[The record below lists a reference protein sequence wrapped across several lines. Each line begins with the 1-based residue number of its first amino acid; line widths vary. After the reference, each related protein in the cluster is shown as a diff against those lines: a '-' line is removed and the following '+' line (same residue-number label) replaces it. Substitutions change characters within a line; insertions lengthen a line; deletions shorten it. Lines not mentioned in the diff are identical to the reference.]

1 MKHFI
6 DALEQVVNEGNESNG
21 DHYALHWKH
30 KFDINKE
37 GYLPQWSAVTNT
49 PGVDVAIKELEWVL
63 SKDSSLDILHDAGLN
78 HRDYMAVED
87 DITYVRNYTFNERVE
102 KAKERFFEAGIILED
117 VDALKSA
124 FLDNGMMDK
133 HLTLDGCMT
142 AMGLPE
148 AAEEVVVK
156 KGEIGLS
163 SGKAFETPTS
173 TGVILF
179 HSPDLLPEPNHTVS
193 EAAGE
198 GRYINTPKQIQMS
211 FLQTEIPVERR
222 IAIMQSRGE
231 NQATKLILGVAKDLP
246 YKDLAE
252 LGLEMSEENYDL
264 VDRST
269 VITEMLSSMQ
279 VPRFE
284 LHTRLML
291 SVLSPLK
298 EYSTEVL
305 PYMFYA
311 EQVALKTNM
320 INTSFTLDVDY
331 LLLDKETKGMLI
343 KIKESELDYTKVG
356 KVQLQRPSNLSIVE
370 VPLTKEEVKT
380 FDYIG
385 L

>member
-6 DALEQVVNEGNESNG
+6 DALEQVVNEGNEANG

-30 KFDINKE
+30 KFDITKE

-63 SKDSSLDILHDAGLN
+63 SQESSLDILHDAGLN
-78 HRDYMAVED
+78 HRDYMAVEED
-87 DITYVRNYTFNERVE
+87 VTYVRNYTFNERVE
-102 KAKERFFEAGIILED
+102 KAKERFFEAGVILED

-133 HLTLDGCMT
+133 HLTLEGCMT

-163 SGKAFETPTS
+163 AGKAFQTPTT

-231 NQATKLILGVAKDLP
+231 NQVTKLILGVAKDLP
-246 YKDLAE
+246 YKDLVE
-252 LGLEMSEENYDL
+252 LGLDMSEEDYDL
-264 VDRST
+264 VDRSN
-269 VITEMLSSMQ
+269 VITEMLSTVH

-305 PYMFYA
+305 PYMLYA

>member
-6 DALEQVVNEGNESNG
+6 DALEQVVIAGNESNG
-21 DHYALHWKH
+21 DHYALHWHH

-37 GYLPQWSAVTNT
+37 GYLPQWSAIAKT

-63 SKDSSLDILHDAGLN
+63 SQDSSLDILHDAGLN
-78 HRDYMAVED
+78 HRDYMAVEED
-87 DITYVRNYTFNERVE
+87 VMYLRNYTFDERVE
-102 KAKERFFEAGIILED
+102 KAKQRFFEAGVILED
-117 VDALKSA
+117 TDALKSA

-133 HLTLDGCMT
+133 HLTLGGCMA

-163 SGKAFETPTS
+163 QGKAFQTPTS

-179 HSPDLLPEPNHTVS
+179 HAPELLPEPTHS
-193 EAAGE
+193 IAEAAGE

-211 FLQTEIPVERR
+211 FLQNEIPVDRR
-222 IAIMQSRGE
+222 IEIMHSRGE
-231 NQATKLILGVAKDLP
+231 NQATKLITGIVNDLP
-246 YKDLAE
+246 YKDLVE
-252 LGLEMSEENYDL
+252 LGLDMSEEDYDL
-264 VDRST
+264 VDRGN
-269 VITEMLSSMQ
+269 VITDMLTTIH

-291 SVLSPLK
+291 STLSPLK

-305 PYMFYA
+305 PYMLYA

-331 LLLDKETKGMLI
+331 LLLDKETLGMLI

-356 KVQLQRPSNLSIVE
+356 KVQLQRPGNLSIVD